1 MTDVSKLQSD
11 LDYVSNA
18 IRDDGSAGGIPALYF
33 LWGTLIAVG
42 FSLPDFAPHI
52 AGVYWLVVGIG
63 GGLFSWWLGARQSR
77 RDGINNAQLAQ
88 RYGLHWGLVGA
99 AFLLCFL
106 PLMLGRVT
114 PEMGGA
120 NFLLVTGIAYGLA
133 GVHLERPLL
142 WCGIL
147 MLVAYGILVTLL
159 PPYIWTITGI
169 AVGLSLYWAG
179 FCRRAA
185 IHASSAQS
193 SNTQ

>member
-11 LDYVSNA
+11 LDYISSAVRA
-18 IRDDGSAGGIPALYF
+18 DATAGGIPALYF
-33 LWGTLIAVG
+33 LWALLIAVG
-42 FSLPDFAPHI
+42 FSLPDFAPQL
-52 AGVYWLVVGIG
+52 AGIYWLFAGIG

-77 RDGINNAQLAQ
+77 RGGVNNTQLGQ
-88 RYGLHWGLVGA
+88 RYGLHWCLAGA

-106 PLMLGRVT
+106 PLTLGRVP

-142 WCGIL
+142 WCGML
-147 MLVAYGILVTLL
+147 MLLAYGVLVVLM

-169 AVGLSLYWAG
+169 TVGIALCWAG
-179 FCRRAA
+179 FSRRAA
-185 IHASSAQS
+185 ITAGGAQ
-193 SNTQ
+193 

>member
-1 MTDVSKLQSD
+1 MTDVNKLQSD
-11 LDYVSNA
+11 LDYISNA
-18 IRDDGSAGGIPALYF
+18 VRVDATAGGIPALYF
-33 LWGTLIAVG
+33 LWALLIAVG
-42 FSLPDFAPHI
+42 FSLPDFAPRL
-52 AGVYWLVVGIG
+52 AGVYWLFAGIG

-77 RDGINNAQLAQ
+77 RDGINNTQLGR
-88 RYGLHWGLVGA
+88 RYGMHWALVGA

-147 MLVAYGILVTLL
+147 MLTAYGILVILM

-169 AVGLSLYWAG
+169 TVGIALCWAG
-179 FCRRAA
+179 FSRRAA
-185 IHASSAQS
+185 IKAGDSQ
-193 SNTQ
+193 